1 MTIGKKIALM
11 LTGIITV
18 TAIAVGLYLTTA
30 YTFSTNELAKTFKN
44 YRKDEVQSTAIA
56 DTKPF
61 SILLMGVD
69 TGSGSRE
76 DQWQGQSDSMILVT
90 VNPQTNTTTL
100 TSLERD
106 ILVNILDESGEST
119 GDQTKLNAAYAYGGA
134 PMAIKTVEGMLDIRI
149 DYYVQI
155 NMQGLVDLVNAVGGI
170 TVTNQFD
177 YPIRIDEWEP
187 EYTATVE
194 PGTHKVNGDQ
204 ALVYARMRY
213 DDPEGDYGRQRR
225 QREVIQKLVD
235 KLLALNSLS
244 SYRGILTAVSK
255 NIQTDIALSPQTIP
269 DLLAYRQAV
278 AKLKNYQLHGE
289 GVMVDE
295 ISYQAVSRD
304 HLLET
309 QNRIKR
315 ELGLPE
321 RQDLATTAILYEA
334 VMGYSPPS
342 TTYSYEEAET
352 GQPVYDSY
360 QPTQPSVSEVVPA
373 PSASEAAPSAPAVV
387 EIPAATEAAPVE
399 TAPES
404 TAAE

>member
-1 MTIGKKIALM
+1 MSIGKKIALM

-30 YTFSTNELAKTFKN
+30 YSFSTNELSKTFKN
-44 YRKDEVQSTAIA
+44 YRQDSIQSTAIA

-61 SILLMGVD
+61 SVLLMGVD

-76 DQWQGQSDSMILVT
+76 DRWQGQSDSMILVT

-106 ILVNILDESGEST
+106 TLVDLLDDTGEPLGT
-119 GDQTKLNAAYAYGGA
+119 KTKLNAAYAYGGA
-134 PMAIKTVEGMLDIRI
+134 PMAIKTVEGLMDIRI
-149 DYYVQI
+149 DYYMQI

-177 YPIRIDEWEP
+177 FPIRIDEWEP
-187 EYTATVE
+187 EYTSSVE

-225 QREVIQKLVD
+225 QREVIQKLVS

-244 SYRGILTAVSK
+244 SYRSILTAVSK
-255 NIQTDIALSPQTIP
+255 NMKTDILLTPQTIP
-269 DLLAYRQAV
+269 DLLAYRQAISN
-278 AKLKNYQLHGE
+278 LQTYQLHGE
-289 GVMVDE
+289 DAMVDE
-295 ISYQAVSRD
+295 VSYQAVTRE

-321 RQDLATTAILYEA
+321 NQDLTTIAVLYEDIYG
-334 VMGYSPPS
+334 MSPEVS
-342 TTYSYEEAET
+342 TTYQDTVS
-352 GQPVYDSY
+352 
-360 QPTQPSVSEVVPA
+360 PTPSVDYNDPSSQSESLA
-373 PSASEAAPSAPAVV
+373 PLNPTFGSQSSGD
-387 EIPAATEAAPVE
+387 T
-399 TAPES
+399 TS
-404 TAAE
+404 D